1 MKAIRLTR
9 LYIQFYAF
17 NTNMNISG
25 GDRLSLT
32 ALQRRLSKLC
42 QKLPQKAILGLG
54 EPIINSRIL
63 SGGFY
68 LSQHLSITTK
78 VQYMVYHFCK
88 NDKYNFACILLWYVH
103 NVLKW
108 LKKCLILHLYTF
120 QYISIHFC
128 TLIYISLHCMYY
140 IYTYE
145 TILMIFK
152 HCVFFAGKPEA
163 IYHLVKRKEDEKWGT
178 ATRGRGG
185 GGCGPLFIWIRRY
198 TEWYSRVID
207 LSVL

>member
-1 MKAIRLTR
+1 MVVENHSFGIGLEIECSRPSTFFVFCPFLQYMKAIRLTR

-78 VQYMVYHFCK
+78 VH
-88 NDKYNFACILLWYVH
+88 NLWYTISARMTNTISHVFCC
-103 NVLKW
+103 VTQCFKLTY
-108 LKKCLILHLYTF
+108 KCLIYN
-120 QYISIHFC
+120 I
-128 TLIYISLHCMYY
+128 
-140 IYTYE
+140 
-145 TILMIFK
+145 
-152 HCVFFAGKPEA
+152 
-163 IYHLVKRKEDEKWGT
+163 
-178 ATRGRGG
+178 
-185 GGCGPLFIWIRRY
+185 
-198 TEWYSRVID
+198 
-207 LSVL
+207 

>member
-88 NDKYNFACILLWYVH
+88 NDKYNFACILLCYVH

-108 LKKCLILHLYTF
+108 LKMSHFTLIYIPIHFYTFLYTHIHLYTF
-120 QYISIHFC
+120 LYIVC
-128 TLIYISLHCMYY
+128 TIFLLMRQFRWFSNTVSFSQANLRRFIIWSKEKKMKNEEQQLVEKEEVVVHCSS
-140 IYTYE
+140 E
-145 TILMIFK
+145 S
-152 HCVFFAGKPEA
+152 E
-163 IYHLVKRKEDEKWGT
+163 GT
-178 ATRGRGG
+178 QNGT
-185 GGCGPLFIWIRRY
+185 L
-198 TEWYSRVID
+198 EQ
-207 LSVL
+207 